1 MQRRRLLTTLPAA
14 TLAALAL
21 GSCSTPALPGRSSPI
36 TLEYWAWNATQE
48 PLVHAWNE
56 MHPDIQV
63 RHTDAGGGDDSA
75 AKLVTASRA
84 GNAPDVALVEYPT
97 LPSLMV
103 AGAVAEITEHVTGV
117 DQEYVPG
124 VWSLT
129 SFDGATYGIPID
141 AGPQSLTYNKRRLD
155 ELGISVPTTWDEF
168 AEAAAQVRASDDSSY
183 ICSWAPGEFGNFAGY
198 AQQAGAHWWD
208 GRGAQ
213 WTIDIAGDESLE
225 VADFWQDLIDRDL
238 VSTQP
243 LLTPEWNA
251 QLNNG
256 QILSWPGGMWAAGV
270 ISGVAADMAGD
281 WALAPLPQRTPGDEE
296 VGFEGGSCTVVTTSS
311 EHPEAAAQF
320 ATWLGIADEACRI
333 QIEHGQY
340 PASLRGQE
348 LTLESP
354 PPTFMGGQSDYWE
367 VAAQIAENTLP
378 QISWGPNVNVA
389 NTAFQDA
396 MSSAVN
402 NGTPLSAG
410 LETVESIVINDMRAV
425 GYEVTE
431 R

>member
-1 MQRRRLLTTLPAA
+1 MQRPRFLSALPAA
-14 TLAALAL
+14 PLAALTL
-21 GSCSTPALPGRSSPI
+21 GACSARAVPGRGGPI
-36 TLEYWAWNATQE
+36 TLDYWAWGTAQE
-48 PLVHAWNE
+48 PLVRAWNE
-56 MHPDIQV
+56 THPDIQV

-103 AGAVAEITEHVTGV
+103 AGAIAEISEHVDGV
-117 DQEYVPG
+117 DQGYVPG

-129 SFDGATYGIPID
+129 SFDGATYGIPMD
-141 AGPQSLTYNKRRLD
+141 AGPQSLTYNRSRLD
-155 ELGISVPTTWDEF
+155 ELGIPVPTTWDEF
-168 AEAAAQVRASDDSSY
+168 AVAAEEIRDADSSSY
-183 ICSWAPGEFGNFAGY
+183 LCSWAPGEFGNFAGY
-198 AQQAGAHWWD
+198 AQQAGARWWD
-208 GRGAQ
+208 GHGAQ
-213 WTIDIAGDESLE
+213 WHIDIAGDESLE
-225 VADFWQDLIDRDL
+225 VANFWQDLIDRDL

-256 QILSWPGGMWAAGV
+256 QILCWPGGMWATGV
-270 ISGVAADMAGD
+270 IAGVAADMAGD
-281 WALAPLPQRTPGDEE
+281 WALAPLPERVPGNPE

-311 EHPEAAAQF
+311 EHAEAAAQF
-320 ATWLGIADEACRI
+320 ATWLGTADEACRI
-333 QIEHGQY
+333 QIEQGQY

-354 PPTFMGGQSDYWE
+354 SPTFMQGQSDYWE

-378 QISWGPNVNVA
+378 QVSWGPNVNVA

-402 NGTPLSAG
+402 NGTALSEG
-410 LETVESIVINDMRAV
+410 LRTVESIVINDMRTV
-425 GYEVTE
+425 GYEVTG